1 MHLVLPGVRD
11 NLHRSG
17 RGLAVITLI
26 AAVLWFGAL
35 AGLSFVA
42 GFGAVQDRLE
52 QAQWQ
57 WLLVS
62 LGGMLTAFLGY
73 RLAFEGIARV
83 RGGPELTP
91 AERTTVVTAGF
102 GGFIARG
109 GSAVD
114 KFVMKAAGAKPREA
128 EVRVAALDSLEH
140 VPIAIGG
147 CIAAWVLVASGRTG
161 HPPADFV
168 WPWALAPPIGGAL
181 AVWAAARYRS
191 RLRRARDWRRFV
203 GVGLDGI
210 WVLLEMIRER
220 TAHGLPYLGMCL
232 FWAGDLLSLWA
243 ALAAFGFKMNLAA
256 LIVAY
261 AIGYALTRRSAPLG
275 GAGMIET
282 FLPLTLWDSGAPL
295 AAAVAGVLAYRVFNL
310 WLPMPAAFAVL
321 PQLRAIED
329 KNESDTRRADLDL
342 GKKIRRWF
350 SADQFEHGPREMTAW
365 IVVAVCLALG
375 ALVGLGFVAGYP
387 KLARIVQNVDWVWF
401 FPALG
406 AEAVAYV
413 GYAVAYREV
422 GRVDRG
428 PSLELPR
435 VLAIVTSGFGMF
447 IPRGGFVADYRV
459 LVGSGF
465 KPKQARLRVLGLGG
479 LEYLVLAPAAC
490 IASIFVLV
498 AGRHVPIS
506 FTLPWAIAVPAGFA
520 LGLFVLRRRPEWL
533 HRRGLRRLLARAV
546 EPGTVI
552 WKLLSGPRGHGAAA
566 IAGMLVY
573 WGGDICCL
581 WLCLHAFYGRAPIAA
596 LIVGYATGYALS
608 RRTLPLA
615 GAGAVEL
622 LLPLSLAW
630 VMIPFAPALLAVLAY
645 RVINLWA
652 PLVPALASR
661 SRIRSDVVRRPVPAN
676 R

>member
-1 MHLVLPGVRD
+1 MRLALPDVRD
-11 NLHRSG
+11 NLHRSR
-17 RGLAVITLI
+17 RGLAAITLI
-26 AAVLWFGAL
+26 AAVLWVGAL

-42 GFGAVQDRLE
+42 GFGEVHHRLAQVQ
-52 QAQWQ
+52 WP

-62 LGGMLTAFLGY
+62 VGGMLAAFVGY

-83 RGGPELTP
+83 RGGPKLTP

-114 KFVMKAAGAKPREA
+114 KFVMKAAGAKEREA

-140 VPIAIGG
+140 VPIALGG
-147 CIAAWVLVASGRTG
+147 CAAAWALIAAGRTG

-181 AVWAAARYRS
+181 AVWAAARYRNS
-191 RLRRARDWRRFV
+191 LRRRAGWRRLV
-203 GVGLDGI
+203 AVGLDGV
-210 WVLLEMIRER
+210 WVLIEMIRER

-329 KNESDTRRADLDL
+329 RSSSDRRRADLDL

-350 SADQFEHGPREMTAW
+350 SADHLEHGRHEVAAW

-375 ALVGLGFVAGYP
+375 ALVGLGFVAGYH
-387 KLARIVQNVDWVWF
+387 KLARIVQDVDWVWF
-401 FPALG
+401 APALA
-406 AEAVAYV
+406 AEAFAYL
-413 GYAVAYREV
+413 GYALAYREIS
-422 GRVDRG
+422 RVDRG
-428 PSLELPR
+428 PALQLPR
-435 VLAIVTSGFGMF
+435 VIAIVTSGFGMF

-459 LVGSGF
+459 LVGAGF

-479 LEYLVLAPAAC
+479 LEYVVLAPAAC
-490 IASIFVLV
+490 IASIFVLA
-498 AGRHVPIS
+498 AGRHVPVS
-506 FTLPWAIAVPAGFA
+506 FTLPWAIAVPIGFA
-520 LGLFVLRRRPEWL
+520 GGLFVLRRRDAWL
-533 HRRGLRRLLARAV
+533 RRRGLRRLLARAV

-552 WKLLSGPRGHGAAA
+552 WKLVSAPRTHGLPA
-566 IAGMLVY
+566 IAGMIVY
-573 WGGDICCL
+573 WAGDICSL
-581 WLCLHAFYGRAPIAA
+581 WLCLHAFYGRAPIAS

-622 LLPLSLAW
+622 LLPLSLWW
-630 VMIPFAPALLAVLAY
+630 VKVPFAPAVLAVLAY
-645 RVINLWA
+645 RVFNLWA

-661 SRIRSDVVRRPVPAN
+661 SRIRSDLVRTRTAVGG
-676 R
+676 